1 MRKFLIAAIVL
12 AVAGTAWAQPT
23 CNDIHVVGV
32 EAVDPT
38 GTPQGIFDKLVGDVI
53 CAQFDLIE
61 IGVGGAVVD
70 ILVEIY
76 DSESNP
82 VEICC
87 LDDIGLPG
95 VGVPFSVGP
104 AAPPADIQFTCCYA
118 LQPDDPVGNY
128 TITVTVFDSPGS
140 CETACVPGS
149 WNQAEVEVTGVVPVE
164 LSSFDADVDRNSVTV
179 RWTTASE
186 DENLGFYILRS
197 TELEGDYTRISDM
210 IDAQGTPSVGA
221 EYSYTDDVSSGVYF
235 YRLEDVASDGT
246 TTLHDPA
253 RVVVSGSNSWGAI
266 KSEFDE

>member
-1 MRKFLIAAIVL
+1 MRKILIAAVIL

-32 EAVDPT
+32 EAVDPA
-38 GTPQGIFDKLVGDVI
+38 GAAQGVFDKLSGDTI

-61 IGVGGAVVD
+61 IGVGMAVVD
-70 ILVEIY
+70 ILVEIVN
-76 DSESNP
+76 SEATP

-87 LDDIGLPG
+87 LDDIALPG
-95 VGVPFSVGP
+95 VGVPFVFGP
-104 AAPPADIQFTCCYA
+104 VTPPADIAFTCCYT

-128 TITVTVFDSPGS
+128 TITVTVFDATGS
-140 CETACVPGS
+140 CATVCVPGS

-164 LSSFDADVDRNSVTV
+164 LSSFDAAVDQNSVTIK
-179 RWTTASE
+179 WSTASE
-186 DENLGFYILRS
+186 EENLGFYILRA
-197 TELEGDYTRISDM
+197 TELDGEYDRISDM
-210 IDAQGTPSVGA
+210 IDAEGTPSVGA
-221 EYSYTDDVSSGVYF
+221 EYSFTDGVSPGVYY

-246 TTLHDPA
+246 TTLHQPA